1 MPDNTTLQG
10 LEFEIKGSTT
20 SAAASVDT
28 LSDSLTRL
36 RTATSNGLSGLGKT
50 AQNLKTLNTALNGLN
65 SGDMS
70 QKLGRISTALS
81 KLSSNRPGALT
92 TINKQLN
99 SMSSAIGNIK
109 WTDGDKLATLADGL
123 APLSQLK
130 ASRLTSYNNQLE
142 KLGTVIDELEKTD
155 LDKFTV
161 QMKDLA
167 TAIAPFAN
175 EMNKVAAGFA
185 AFPSRIQKMITTTEQ
200 YNGVIRQATKGTSS
214 FSRVMQVVN
223 TGGAVAMLHRLRSVL
238 TECIDESNKYQEDL
252 NLFTAAMGEYAAS
265 AQDYAEHVSDVLG
278 IDPAEFMRNQ
288 GVFQT
293 LATGFGD
300 TADRAAIMSKNL
312 TQLGYDISSFFNI
325 STADAMQKLQSGISG
340 ELEPL
345 RRLGYD
351 LSQAKLQETALALG
365 IEKKVTAMTQA
376 EKAELRYY
384 AIMNQVTTAQ
394 GDMARSLESPANQL
408 RIFKAQVTQAARA
421 IGNIFIP
428 ILMKILPVA
437 IAVTKVVRMMAD
449 ALAKLMGFT
458 LTDIDYS
465 GLNSGA
471 SAAGT
476 MADNLDNAAGAAKK
490 LKQYTAGFDELNVFA
505 PQDSGGSG
513 VDDVVAGG
521 GLDIELPEY
530 DFLGDA
536 VKTDV
541 DRIVGIIT
549 EGLSAIQGIAAGALL
564 AIGLI
569 LAITGANL
577 PLGLGLMAIG
587 AIGLGAE
594 VAVSWNGLTPAEKA
608 LASLQLVVGA
618 SLLAI
623 GAILAISGAN
633 VPLGIGLI
641 VAGAAG
647 LGAGATTCRWNSMT
661 DRVKQIVTAV
671 ETIMGTGLL
680 AVGAILA
687 LSGVSLPLG
696 LALIAVGATTLATS
710 AALHWDELSD
720 NTCRKIGEIQ
730 AGVGIFLLGIGAV
743 LAMSGVNI
751 PLGLGL
757 MATGAVA
764 LGSAAALNWDAV
776 KTAVTP
782 VLAGIEALAGGSLV
796 AMGVLMCLS
805 GVGVGLGLALLYK
818 GLSLSNSAWVL
829 DDNPVTRF
837 VKKMCNSVVGIVN
850 HTIDAINNM
859 FHISFSGL
867 SVMGKEVIPAF
878 DVRLVNIPKIPLF
891 ANGGFP
897 DMGDLF
903 IANENGAEMVGQ
915 IGKRT
920 AVANNDQIVESI
932 QAGVTV
938 ANDGV
943 IAAIYQ
949 LIQAVEEK
957 DMNVNIGDDDI
968 GRANDRYATNRGVR
982 VNAGA
987 FANAY

>member
-1 MPDNTTLQG
+1 MAKNTTLPG
-10 LEFEIKGSTT
+10 LEFEIKGSTA
-20 SAAASVDT
+20 SAAASVDALANS
-28 LSDSLTRL
+28 LSRL
-36 RTATSNGLSGLGKT
+36 RTATSNGISGLSKT
-50 AQNLKTLNTALNGLN
+50 AQNLKTLNAALNGLN

-99 SMSSAIGNIK
+99 SMTSVIGNIK
-109 WTDGDKLATLADGL
+109 WTDGDKIATLADGL

-142 KLGTVIDELEKTD
+142 KLGTVIEELDKTD

-161 QMKDLA
+161 QMKELA
-167 TAIAPFAN
+167 TAVAPFAN

-214 FSRVMQVVN
+214 FSRVTRLVN
-223 TGGAVAMLHRLRSVL
+223 TGGAVVMLNRVRSVL

-252 NLFTAAMGEYAAS
+252 NLFTAAMGQYAAA
-265 AQDYAEHVSDVLG
+265 AQDYAEHVSDVMG

-312 TQLGYDISSFFNI
+312 TQLGYDLSSFFNI

-351 LSQAKLQETALALG
+351 LSQAKLQETALTLG

-458 LTDIDYS
+458 LTEIDYS

-471 SAAGT
+471 GAAGE

-541 DRIVGIIT
+541 DHIVGIIT

-587 AIGLGAE
+587 AVGLGAE

-623 GAILAISGAN
+623 GAILAFSGAN

-641 VAGAAG
+641 IAGAAS

-661 DRVKQIVTAV
+661 DRVQQIVTAV

-720 NTCRKIGEIQ
+720 STCRKIGEIQ

-743 LAMSGVNI
+743 LAMSGVNL
-751 PLGLGL
+751 PLGLAL

-764 LGSAAALNWDAV
+764 LGSAAALNWDTV
-776 KTAVTP
+776 KTEITP

-837 VKKMCNSVVGIVN
+837 VKKMCNSVVSIVN

-867 SVMGKEVIPAF
+867 SVMGEEVIPAF